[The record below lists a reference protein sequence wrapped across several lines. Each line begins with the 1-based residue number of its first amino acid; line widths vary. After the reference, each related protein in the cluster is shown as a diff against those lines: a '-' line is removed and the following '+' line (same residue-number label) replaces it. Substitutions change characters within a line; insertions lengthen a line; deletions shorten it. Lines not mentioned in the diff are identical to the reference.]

1 MQYPDF
7 YNSIPTIKVQDPL
20 SDILGSFQY
29 GEYEFSYVD
38 IVKASGHSCPTVAG
52 AFIVTMVALNSLYNG
67 ERAVRGELAVEF
79 KDALED
85 GVTGVI
91 SNVISQI
98 TGATQK
104 SGFKGLNKKF
114 ARHSLMKFDA
124 ILEYSIKFTRLDT
137 GKSVEI
143 QYNPKP
149 IEQNILMPSLMQKVM
164 QNSAT
169 DEELELFGKLWQ
181 TRVAQIFEN
190 IDKVILIKEV

>member
-7 YNSIPTIKVQDPL
+7 YDSIPTIKVQDPL